1 MNIKILIKMN
11 KIVLGCLFG
20 DEGKGLVTRWL
31 ARNEKETWIIRF
43 SGGPQSAHTVM
54 SRETGISHVCSSFGA
69 GVLEGI
75 PTVYLGGYFD
85 LCSFVEECKVL
96 ESKGVDIPKVY
107 LKGCKKMYPHDVY
120 LGQRGN
126 REKRDGT
133 CGKGIYQAFI
143 RPDSL
148 RSRSDLNNYW
158 KEKGLSEHEIS
169 WLWKIYDEAL
179 ESEYSKKVVR
189 GSYPI
194 PQTRIVEGTQ
204 GLLLDK
210 DFGFFPHVTPS
221 STGFKGLEESGVL
234 KKGDEIWLV
243 LRSYLTRHGNGYN
256 PKYPVDIINPYETNI
271 YNEWQGRFKKGL
283 IEEDLIQRAIDRH
296 SIDSWQRRYDLKINV
311 VITCLDVHT
320 PDIERIKKVFTDN
333 LKISEFYG
341 SWGPYSD
348 EIKSL

>member
-1 MNIKILIKMN
+1 MN

-31 ARNEKETWIIRF
+31 ANQEKNPWIIRF

-54 SRETGISHVCSSFGA
+54 SRETGISHICSSFGA
-69 GVLEGI
+69 GVLEGL
-75 PTVYLGGYFD
+75 PTVYVGGYFD
-85 LCSFVEECKVL
+85 ICSFVEECKVL
-96 ESKGVDIPKVY
+96 ESKGIQIPKVY

-120 LGQRGN
+120 LGQRGD

-143 RPDSL
+143 RPDRL
-148 RSRSDLNNYW
+148 KSRSDLDEYW
-158 KEKGLSEHEIS
+158 KSKGLSEGEIS
-169 WLWKIYDEAL
+169 WLWEIYDEAL
-179 ESEYSKKVVR
+179 KSKYSKKVVR
-189 GSYPI
+189 GSYPYPI
-194 PQTRIVEGTQ
+194 SQTKIVEGTQ

-210 DFGFFPHVTPS
+210 DYGFFPHVTPS
-221 STGFKGLEESGVL
+221 STGPLGLENSGIL
-234 KKGDEIWLV
+234 KKGDEIYLV

-256 PKYPVDIINPYETNI
+256 PKNPVVINNPYETNV
-271 YNEWQGRFKKGL
+271 YNEWQGEFKIGEL
-283 IEEDLIQRAIDRH
+283 ETDLIQRALDRH
-296 SIDSWQRRYDLKINV
+296 SIDTWQRKYNLKINV

-320 PDIERIKKVFTDN
+320 PDIDGIKKVFTDN
-333 LKISEFYG
+333 LDISGFYG